1 MPRPASP
8 KSTAIRRLQAIKLKL
23 VAAADRAEVSRGSG
37 HSGTGAWLAAQ
48 THSSGSAAAAQV
60 ALAAAL
66 HGAVPGGAGP
76 SEGLS
81 LTSAALSAGHLSPEH
96 AAVIA
101 STSRQLPAS
110 LDVAERLRVEAALVE
125 QARRV
130 DPARLRRTARR
141 ALTFAGRAD
150 AEVAAHEDVVL
161 RTEESR
167 AFERAR
173 LTLHE
178 PRRDDERA
186 FHGAGLRR
194 SDPAQDHPAVG
205 VSASVA
211 RESTGRGALG

>member
-1 MPRPASP
+1 M
-8 KSTAIRRLQAIKLKL
+8 
-23 VAAADRAEVSRGSG
+23 
-37 HSGTGAWLAAQ
+37 
-48 THSSGSAAAAQV
+48 HSSGERSAARV

-150 AEVAAHEDVVL
+150 ARRLPRMRMRSCGPRSLE
-161 RTEESR
+161 
-167 AFERAR
+167 AFEASGS
-173 LTLHE
+173 TL
-178 PRRDDERA
+178 RDLDGTMSGHFTVPA
-186 FHGAGLRR
+186 FAGQI
-194 SDPAQDHPAVG
+194 PAQDHPAVG

-211 RESTGRGALG
+211 RESTGRGRSDDFAIDWAQRYGQAFTEAH